1 MKRVEK
7 WEIYKALVWRV
18 AKDAKKLFLSTAAQE
33 EDSKKRKV
41 SLVVLKPLLV
51 VKNLIFYFH
60 FFESFPK
67 NINSSN
73 FRKPQPKVSRIEQIQ

>member
-7 WEIYKALVWRV
+7 WEIYKVLLVWKV
-18 AKDAKKLFLSTAAQE
+18 AKDEKLFLSTAAQE

-41 SLVVLKPLLV
+41 SLVFLKPLV
-51 VKNLIFYFH
+51 VVNNLIFYFH

-67 NINSSN
+67 NTFNSSN
-73 FRKPQPKVSRIEQIQ
+73 FRKPQ

>member
-7 WEIYKALVWRV
+7 WEIYKVLVWRV
-18 AKDAKKLFLSTAAQE
+18 AKDEKLFLSTAAQE

-41 SLVVLKPLLV
+41 SLVFLKPLV
-51 VKNLIFYFH
+51 VNNLIFYFH

-73 FRKPQPKVSRIEQIQ
+73 FRKPQPKV